1 MPFSYYSG
9 EVELPALE
17 MVITDAQGNAIRTI
31 EARTNITFE
40 FQRSDGRV
48 IKVKDT
54 AVFGQVTQPLFAVGK
69 LYKVGWGIEPQ
80 DACSAFLT
88 KLVKQKNGNNM
99 LMEHRRECVGNV
111 MQASDKAI
119 SSVAQSL

>member
-1 MPFSYYSG
+1 
-9 EVELPALE
+9 

-48 IKVKDT
+48 IQVKDT

-80 DACSAFLT
+80 DAYSVFEVCEAEEWNVGVVCPDKVF
-88 KLVKQKNGNNM
+88 KEFNGDRSEN
-99 LMEHRRECVGNV
+99 LPSGNGEYK
-111 MQASDKAI
+111 MMCRS
-119 SSVAQSL
+119 QSGNLP